1 MGFAVVRHGPVPWTH
16 RVAIDTLG
24 LHVAENP
31 TPRIPPLLPAVAA
44 AVGAAISL
52 FAGAEQAW
60 GPTASAI
67 SSAVA
72 ALTSWLIAG
81 ELQTALGAV
90 SQGQKQLRETSA
102 ELKALQGQPAGDPA
116 ELERL
121 RGELESAKKAARDAE
136 SDARTAKDQ
145 ASKLEAELAASKAA
159 ADAARAEAATA
170 KEEASRHA
178 QALRVKQAATA
189 TVDNDEPAPAELAP
203 DEVVAPQPASIAASA
218 FAPEA
223 IDGLERQL
231 GDALGNLD
239 ETRSAMDNIDQGLK
253 GISESVELLAS
264 NAEESSSSILEM
276 AAANDE
282 VAESM
287 FNLAASVQQ
296 TATSIEEMT
305 FSVKEVA
312 KNIEALSSTAEETS
326 SAMNEMDISI
336 QQVENN
342 ANETAQLSEEV
353 VWAAEGGVDA
363 INQTIEVINMIKLSS
378 ADAVS
383 VIASLGGRIEEI
395 GKILSVIDDVSEQ
408 TNLLALNAAIIAAQA
423 GEHGKG
429 FAVVADEIKD
439 LAERSATSTKEIAE
453 IIKSVQRES
462 RNAVLVVQRSSK
474 SVDDGV
480 RVSHQAEDALKRI
493 SDAARRATQMVREIA
508 RATVE
513 QTKGSKQ
520 VTDAINVVATTVQ
533 QVATATA
540 EQARG
545 AEQIMRSAE
554 KMKAITRHVERST
567 QEQTRGSR
575 QITRAI
581 ESISEMVN
589 QLHDAHRTQM
599 DSVRIAIERLSQLE
613 NTTAAQRQ
621 QLNILREAVSS

>member
-1 MGFAVVRHGPVPWTH
+1 VGHRHERPAEHGLGVIGRRARLSFGCERRIPYNRAPLAVSS
-16 RVAIDTLG
+16 DTLR
-24 LHVAENP
+24 LLVWV
-31 TPRIPPLLPAVAA
+31 PLV
-44 AVGAAISL
+44 S
-52 FAGAEQAW
+52 
-60 GPTASAI
+60 
-67 SSAVA
+67 
-72 ALTSWLIAG
+72 
-81 ELQTALGAV
+81 ALGGFFVGLVPDIHTPHPWAV
-90 SQGQKQLRETSA
+90 MILCVVTGVIGVFLGHEAQSMQRIEGESTKELRETKA
-102 ELKALQGQPAGDPA
+102 ELKALQAETRVDPAEHARVREQLEDAKRRADKLQAATDRVA
-116 ELERL
+116 ELER
-121 RGELESAKKAARDAE
+121 ELVGVRA
-136 SDARTAKDQ
+136 TVGQ
-145 ASKLEAELAASKAA
+145 AS
-159 ADAARAEAATA
+159 EAAVT
-170 KEEASRHA
+170 EA
-178 QALRVKQAATA
+178 
-189 TVDNDEPAPAELAP
+189 
-203 DEVVAPQPASIAASA
+203 VVAPRGPGHTS
-218 FAPEA
+218 
-223 IDGLERQL
+223 GLEREVTETLAGVQGLRETAEEL
-231 GDALGNLD
+231 GG
-239 ETRSAMDNIDQGLK
+239 GLK
-253 GISESVELLAS
+253 GISTSVEMLAS

-312 KNIEALSSTAEETS
+312 KNIEALSGTAEETS

-363 INQTIEVINMIKLSS
+363 INQTMEVINLIKQSA
-378 ADAVS
+378 ADAVA
-383 VIASLGGRIEEI
+383 VISRLGGRIDQI

-462 RNAVLVVQRSSK
+462 KNAVQAVQRSSK

-493 SDAARRATQMVREIA
+493 SDAARRSTQMVREIA

-581 ESISEMVN
+581 ETISEMVN
-589 QLHDAHRTQM
+589 QLNEAHREQ
-599 DSVRIAIERLSQLE
+599 VRNVGVVVERL
-613 NTTAAQRQ
+613 AALDASIRRQREEISR
-621 QLNILREAVSS
+621 LPA

>member
-1 MGFAVVRHGPVPWTH
+1 VVAGFAAAGMGFVVDWTPLGVVVSGV
-16 RVAIDTLG
+16 VAGGSALV
-24 LHVAENP
+24 VA
-31 TPRIPPLLPAVAA
+31 TDLSALL
-44 AVGAAISL
+44 SEY
-52 FAGAEQAW
+52 AE
-60 GPTASAI
+60 
-67 SSAVA
+67 
-72 ALTSWLIAG
+72 
-81 ELQTALGAV
+81 ERR
-90 SQGQKQLRETSA
+90 QLREAQA
-102 ELKALQGQPAGDPA
+102 ELKALQGQPSADPA
-116 ELERL
+116 ELDRL
-121 RGELESAKKAARDAE
+121 DR
-136 SDARTAKDQ
+136 
-145 ASKLEAELAASKAA
+145 ELAEANQRAEGY
-159 ADAARAEAATA
+159 RAEAERAAALQERLTEVERVSARAAPPVPASTTA
-170 KEEASRHA
+170 A
-178 QALRVKQAATA
+178 
-189 TVDNDEPAPAELAP
+189 PAP
-203 DEVVAPQPASIAASA
+203 DAAMGVLEQAVS
-218 FAPEA
+218 ESLSG
-223 IDGLERQL
+223 ID
-231 GDALGNLD
+231 D
-239 ETRSAMDNIDQGLK
+239 TRLSMDKIQEGLK
-253 GISESVELLAS
+253 GISANVELLAS
-264 NAEESSSSILEM
+264 NAEESSSSILQM

-287 FNLAASVQQ
+287 FNLAASVQE

-363 INQTIEVINMIKLSS
+363 INQTIEVINLIKQSA
-378 ADAVS
+378 ADAVN
-383 VIASLGGRIEEI
+383 VISRLGGRIEEI
-395 GKILSVIDDVSEQ
+395 GTILSVIDDVSEQ

-462 RNAVLVVQRSSK
+462 RNAVQAVQRSSK

-493 SDAARRATQMVREIA
+493 SDAARRSTQMVREIA

-581 ESISEMVN
+581 ETISEMVN
-589 QLHDAHRTQM
+589 QLNDAHRVQVE
-599 DSVRIAIERLSQLE
+599 SVGTIVGRLEALDDV
-613 NTTAAQRQ
+613 ARRQ
-621 QLNILREAVSS
+621 QEHLRQLRGA

>member
-1 MGFAVVRHGPVPWTH
+1 MVRVGLTAVRLRPVPWTH

-31 TPRIPPLLPAVAA
+31 TPRIPPLLPPIAAAAGAALAAFAGGETWGPNASAVA
-44 AVGAAISL
+44 
-52 FAGAEQAW
+52 
-60 GPTASAI
+60 
-67 SSAVA
+67 SAVA
-72 ALTSWLIAG
+72 AVTSWLIAG
-81 ELQTALGAV
+81 ELQNALGAV
-90 SQGQKQLRETSA
+90 SQGQQQLRETNA

-116 ELERL
+116 ALERL
-121 RGELESAKKAARDAE
+121 RGDLESAKQAARDAE
-136 SDARTAKDQ
+136 TAARTAKEQ
-145 ASKLEAELAASKAA
+145 ASSLEAELAA
-159 ADAARAEAATA
+159 ARAEAAAA
-170 KEEASRHA
+170 KDEASK
-178 QALRVKQAATA
+178 QALLARHVDEAA
-189 TVDNDEPAPAELAP
+189 PQPLAP
-203 DEVVAPQPASIAASA
+203 DEVVAPRPASTAASA

-383 VIASLGGRIEEI
+383 VISSLGGRIEEI

-408 TNLLALNAAIIAAQA
+408 TNLLALNAAIEAARA
-423 GEHGKG
+423 GEHGRG
-429 FAVVADEIKD
+429 FAVVADEVRK
-439 LAERSATSTKEIAE
+439 LADRSLAA
-453 IIKSVQRES
+453 
-462 RNAVLVVQRSSK
+462 
-474 SVDDGV
+474 
-480 RVSHQAEDALKRI
+480 AEDVRHSIQQLDTETQRANE
-493 SDAARRATQMVREIA
+493 SVTAAT
-508 RATVE
+508 
-513 QTKGSKQ
+513 
-520 VTDAINVVATTVQ
+520 
-533 QVATATA
+533 
-540 EQARG
+540 EQARHCASLAG
-545 AEQIMRSAE
+545 TTGESLARIL
-554 KMKAITRHVERST
+554 
-567 QEQTRGSR
+567 EQTREVASAMT
-575 QITRAI
+575 QIDRTMASLSDSAARAR
-581 ESISEMVN
+581 ESAEACTGAV
-589 QLHDAHRTQM
+589 QRV
-599 DSVRIAIERLSQLE
+599 DSHLADFRI
-613 NTTAAQRQ
+613 
-621 QLNILREAVSS
+621 

>member
-1 MGFAVVRHGPVPWTH
+1 MLVFVQVAPWLSGSVALVGAVTSMIVWGDVQRLRERSSALGRQLEEVRAE
-16 RVAIDTLG
+16 RVALE
-24 LHVAENP
+24 AKP
-31 TPRIPPLLPAVAA
+31 TVDQVIFDRVDD
-44 AVGAAISL
+44 
-52 FAGAEQAW
+52 
-60 GPTASAI
+60 
-67 SSAVA
+67 
-72 ALTSWLIAG
+72 
-81 ELQTALGAV
+81 
-90 SQGQKQLRETSA
+90 
-102 ELKALQGQPAGDPA
+102 ELKATRHELDGVRDKARRCDEAEARLARTQAALEDRHAEADSLRRKLEHKEKEPDPQWLVELAHQIADSLQG
-116 ELERL
+116 
-121 RGELESAKKAARDAE
+121 
-136 SDARTAKDQ
+136 
-145 ASKLEAELAASKAA
+145 
-159 ADAARAEAATA
+159 
-170 KEEASRHA
+170 
-178 QALRVKQAATA
+178 
-189 TVDNDEPAPAELAP
+189 
-203 DEVVAPQPASIAASA
+203 I
-218 FAPEA
+218 
-223 IDGLERQL
+223 
-231 GDALGNLD
+231 D
-239 ETRSAMDNIDQGLK
+239 ETRQAMAATDQGLK
-253 GISESVELLAS
+253 GISDSVELLAS

-312 KNIEALSSTAEETS
+312 KNIEALSSTAEKTS
-326 SAMNEMDISI
+326 TAMNEMDISI

-363 INQTIEVINMIKLSS
+363 INQTIEVINLIKQSA
-378 ADAVS
+378 ADAVN
-383 VIASLGGRIEEI
+383 VISRLGGRIEEI

-439 LAERSATSTKEIAE
+439 LADRSATSTKEIAA
-453 IIKSVQRES
+453 IIKAVQRES
-462 RNAVLVVQRSSK
+462 RNAVHAVQRSSK

-493 SDAARRATQMVREIA
+493 SDAARRSTTMVREIA

-554 KMKAITRHVERST
+554 KMKSITRHVERST

-581 ESISEMVN
+581 ETISEMVN
-589 QLHDAHRTQM
+589 QLNEAHRSQVESAGTI
-599 DSVRIAIERLSQLE
+599 VKRLETLE
-613 NTTAAQRQ
+613 SSTRRQ
-621 QLNILREAVSS
+621 QLQLQRLAQQ